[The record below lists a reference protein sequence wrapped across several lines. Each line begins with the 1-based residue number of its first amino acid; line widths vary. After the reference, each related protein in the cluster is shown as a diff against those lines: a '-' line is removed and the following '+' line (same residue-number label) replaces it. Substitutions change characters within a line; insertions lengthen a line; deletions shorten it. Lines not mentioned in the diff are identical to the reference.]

1 MTKLFIVV
9 FICFM
14 SLSCSRKEKA
24 QITEVTDSLPA
35 MKIKAT
41 ATVDTATVKGSI
53 IINPELLYGIWTLDN
68 NGPHADFE
76 LTKKSFYVV
85 DYDGDGTMPYKIS
98 NDTIT
103 VNYPD
108 YNNIG
113 IIRKVMKDT
122 LIINWNNGS
131 DITYFKWKG

>member
-1 MTKLFIVV
+1 MSKLFIVV
-9 FICFM
+9 FICFT
-14 SLSCSRKEKA
+14 SLSCSKKEKT
-24 QITEVTDSLPA
+24 QIFEVTDSLPA
-35 MKIKAT
+35 MKIKA
-41 ATVDTATVKGSI
+41 APTVDTATVKGST

-85 DYDGDGTMPYKIS
+85 DYDGDGNMPYKIS
-98 NDTIT
+98 NDTLT

-108 YNNIG
+108 YNNTG
-113 IIRKVMKDT
+113 IIRKVAKDT
-122 LIINWNNGS
+122 LIINWNNGI